1 MSKRDSTLI
10 RGTLD
15 RKNKEEES
23 HLDLIEKE
31 SSILIAAK
39 NFGFDVASII
49 DISETKNLETELNQ
63 FLENK
68 YHGEMDWLEKRK
80 EYRSDPKKL
89 WVEAKSI
96 LILGSNYHFNTNS
109 LDLLNKKDVGIISVY
124 ARGRDYHL
132 SIKKKL
138 KAFSRWI
145 LDNHECQIKYFVDT
159 APVMEKPLAMQ
170 AGIGWQGK
178 HTNIVSK
185 EYGSW
190 LFLSSI
196 FLNIKL
202 KSNSESNDH
211 CGTCNKCIDI
221 CPTNAIIA
229 PYKIDAKKCI
239 SYLTIEHKSHIPKE
253 YRKQIGNRIYGC
265 DDCLAICPWNK
276 YAKKTNDADFF
287 PRNEL
292 IEPTLRSFLALDDSE
307 FRKNFSG
314 SSIKRVGR
322 DRFIRNVLVAVGNS
336 NNQNFVKDII
346 PLLEDSS
353 ELVRAMSIWALRELS
368 TKHDFETQKNIYFNS
383 ETDIKVKNEWLE
395 QENQIRVPN

>member
-1 MSKRDSTLI
+1 MSKRDSALTK
-10 RGTLD
+10 GTLD
-15 RKNKEEES
+15 RKNKGEES
-23 HLDLIEKE
+23 HSDLIERE
-31 SSILIAAK
+31 TLILTEAK

-89 WVEAKSI
+89 WLEAKSI

-109 LDLLNKKDVGIISVY
+109 LDLLNKKDIGIISVY

-196 FLNIKL
+196 FLDIKL
-202 KSNSESNDH
+202 KANSESRDH
-211 CGTCNKCIDI
+211 CGTCNQCIDI

-276 YAKKTNDADFF
+276 YAKKTNDTDFF
-287 PRNEL
+287 PKNEL
-292 IEPTLRSFLALDDSE
+292 IEPTLRSFLVLDDLE

-353 ELVRAMSIWALRELS
+353 ELVRAMAVWALRELS
-368 TKHDFETQKNIYFNS
+368 TKHDFEIQKNIYFSS
-383 ETDIKVKNEWLE
+383 EPDIEVKNEWLE
-395 QENQIRVPN
+395 LENQICVPN

>member
-1 MSKRDSTLI
+1 MSKRDSILTK
-10 RGTLD
+10 GTLD
-15 RKNKEEES
+15 RKNKGEES
-23 HLDLIEKE
+23 HLDLIERE
-31 SSILIAAK
+31 SSILTEAK

-89 WVEAKSI
+89 WLEAKSI

-109 LDLLNKKDVGIISVY
+109 LDLLNKKDIGIISVY

-196 FLNIKL
+196 FLDIKL
-202 KSNSESNDH
+202 KANSESRDH
-211 CGTCNKCIDI
+211 CGTCNQCIDI

-287 PRNEL
+287 PKNEL
-292 IEPTLRSFLALDDSE
+292 IEPTLRSFLALDDLE

-353 ELVRAMSIWALRELS
+353 ELVRAMAIWALRELS
-368 TKHDFETQKNIYFNS
+368 TKHDFEIQKNIYFSS
-383 ETDIKVKNEWLE
+383 ETDIEVKNEWLE
-395 QENQIRVPN
+395 LENQICVPN

>member
-1 MSKRDSTLI
+1 MSKRDSILTK
-10 RGTLD
+10 GTLD
-15 RKNKEEES
+15 RKNKGEES
-23 HLDLIEKE
+23 HLDLIERE
-31 SSILIAAK
+31 SSILTEAK

-89 WVEAKSI
+89 WLEAKSI

-109 LDLLNKKDVGIISVY
+109 LDLLNKKDTGIISVY

-196 FLNIKL
+196 FLDIKL
-202 KSNSESNDH
+202 KANSESRDH
-211 CGTCNKCIDI
+211 CGTCNQCIDI

-287 PRNEL
+287 PKNEL
-292 IEPTLRSFLALDDSE
+292 IEPTLRSFLALDDLE

-353 ELVRAMSIWALRELS
+353 ELVRAMAIWALRELS
-368 TKHDFETQKNIYFNS
+368 TKHDFEIQKNIYFSS
-383 ETDIKVKNEWLE
+383 ETDIEVKNEWLE
-395 QENQIRVPN
+395 LENQICVPN

>member
-1 MSKRDSTLI
+1 MSKRDSILTK
-10 RGTLD
+10 GTLD
-15 RKNKEEES
+15 RKNKGEES
-23 HLDLIEKE
+23 HLDLIERE
-31 SSILIAAK
+31 SSILTEAK

-49 DISETKNLETELNQ
+49 DISETKNLEIELNQ

-89 WVEAKSI
+89 WLEAKSI

-109 LDLLNKKDVGIISVY
+109 LDLLNKKDTGIISVY

-196 FLNIKL
+196 FLDIKL
-202 KSNSESNDH
+202 KANSESRDH
-211 CGTCNKCIDI
+211 CGTCNQCIDI

-287 PRNEL
+287 PKNEL
-292 IEPTLRSFLALDDSE
+292 IEPTLRSFLVLDDLE

-353 ELVRAMSIWALRELS
+353 ELVRAMAIWALRELS
-368 TKHDFETQKNIYFNS
+368 TKHDFEIQKNIYFSS
-383 ETDIKVKNEWLE
+383 ETDIEVKNEWLE
-395 QENQIRVPN
+395 LENQICVPN

>member
-1 MSKRDSTLI
+1 MSKRDSILTK
-10 RGTLD
+10 GTLD
-15 RKNKEEES
+15 RKNKGEES
-23 HLDLIEKE
+23 HLDLIERE
-31 SSILIAAK
+31 SSILTEAK

-49 DISETKNLETELNQ
+49 DISETKNLEIELNQ

-89 WVEAKSI
+89 WLEAKSI

-109 LDLLNKKDVGIISVY
+109 LDLLNKKDTGIISVY

-196 FLNIKL
+196 FLDIKL
-202 KSNSESNDH
+202 KANSESRDH
-211 CGTCNKCIDI
+211 CGTCNQCIDI

-287 PRNEL
+287 PKNEL
-292 IEPTLRSFLALDDSE
+292 IEPTLRSFLVLDDLE

-353 ELVRAMSIWALRELS
+353 ELVRAMAIWALRELS
-368 TKHDFETQKNIYFNS
+368 TKHDFEIQKNIYFSS
-383 ETDIKVKNEWLE
+383 ETDIEVKN
-395 QENQIRVPN
+395 

>member
-1 MSKRDSTLI
+1 MSKRDSILTK
-10 RGTLD
+10 GTLD
-15 RKNKEEES
+15 RKNKGEES
-23 HLDLIEKE
+23 HLDLIERE
-31 SSILIAAK
+31 SSILTEAK

-49 DISETKNLETELNQ
+49 DISETKNLEIELNQ

-89 WVEAKSI
+89 WLEAKSI

-109 LDLLNKKDVGIISVY
+109 LDLLNKKDTGIISVY

-196 FLNIKL
+196 FLDIKL
-202 KSNSESNDH
+202 KANSESRDH
-211 CGTCNKCIDI
+211 CGTCNQCIDI

-287 PRNEL
+287 PKNEL
-292 IEPTLRSFLALDDSE
+292 IEPTLRSFLALDDLE

-353 ELVRAMSIWALRELS
+353 ELVRAMAIWALRELS
-368 TKHDFETQKNIYFNS
+368 TKHDFEIQKNIYFSS
-383 ETDIKVKNEWLE
+383 ETDIEVKNEWLE
-395 QENQIRVPN
+395 LENQICVPN

>member
-1 MSKRDSTLI
+1 MSKRDSVLTK
-10 RGTLD
+10 GTLD
-15 RKNKEEES
+15 RKNKGEES
-23 HLDLIEKE
+23 HLDLIERE
-31 SSILIAAK
+31 SSILTEAK

-49 DISETKNLETELNQ
+49 DISETKNLEAELNQ

-89 WVEAKSI
+89 WLEAKSI

-109 LDLLNKKDVGIISVY
+109 LDLLNKKDTGIISVY

-196 FLNIKL
+196 FLDIKL
-202 KSNSESNDH
+202 KANSESRDH
-211 CGTCNKCIDI
+211 CGTCNQCIDI

-287 PRNEL
+287 PKNEL
-292 IEPTLRSFLALDDSE
+292 IEPTLRSFLVLDDLE

-353 ELVRAMSIWALRELS
+353 ELVRAMAIWALRELS
-368 TKHDFETQKNIYFNS
+368 TKHDFEIQKNIYFSS
-383 ETDIKVKNEWLE
+383 ETDIEVKNEWLE
-395 QENQIRVPN
+395 LENQICVPN

>member
-1 MSKRDSTLI
+1 
-10 RGTLD
+10 
-15 RKNKEEES
+15 
-23 HLDLIEKE
+23 
-31 SSILIAAK
+31 
-39 NFGFDVASII
+39 
-49 DISETKNLETELNQ
+49 
-63 FLENK
+63 
-68 YHGEMDWLEKRK
+68 MDWLEKRK

-89 WVEAKSI
+89 WLEAKSI

-196 FLNIKL
+196 FLDIKL
-202 KSNSESNDH
+202 KANSESRDH
-211 CGTCNKCIDI
+211 CGTCNQCIDI

-287 PRNEL
+287 PKNEL
-292 IEPTLRSFLALDDSE
+292 IEPTLRSFLVLDDLE

-353 ELVRAMSIWALRELS
+353 ELVRAMAIWALRELS
-368 TKHDFETQKNIYFNS
+368 TKHDFEIQKNIYFSS
-383 ETDIKVKNEWLE
+383 ETDIEVKNEWLE
-395 QENQIRVPN
+395 LENQICVPN

>member
-1 MSKRDSTLI
+1 MSKRDSALTKGI
-10 RGTLD
+10 LD
-15 RKNKEEES
+15 RKNKGEES
-23 HLDLIEKE
+23 HLDLIERE
-31 SSILIAAK
+31 SLILTEAK

-89 WVEAKSI
+89 WLEAKSI

-109 LDLLNKKDVGIISVY
+109 LDLLNKKDTGIISVY

-196 FLNIKL
+196 FLDIKL
-202 KSNSESNDH
+202 KANSESRDH
-211 CGTCNKCIDI
+211 CGTCNQCIDI

-287 PRNEL
+287 PKNEL
-292 IEPTLRSFLALDDSE
+292 IEPTLRSFLALDDLE

-353 ELVRAMSIWALRELS
+353 ELVRAMAIWALRELS
-368 TKHDFETQKNIYFNS
+368 TKHDFEIQKNIYFSS
-383 ETDIKVKNEWLE
+383 ETDIEVKNEWLE
-395 QENQIRVPN
+395 LENQICVPN

>member
-1 MSKRDSTLI
+1 MSKRDSILTK
-10 RGTLD
+10 GTLD
-15 RKNKEEES
+15 RKNKGEES
-23 HLDLIEKE
+23 HLDLIERE
-31 SSILIAAK
+31 SSILTEAK

-49 DISETKNLETELNQ
+49 DISETKNLEIELNQ

-89 WVEAKSI
+89 WLEAKSI

-196 FLNIKL
+196 FLDIKL
-202 KSNSESNDH
+202 KANSESLDH
-211 CGTCNKCIDI
+211 CGTCNQCIDI

>member
-1 MSKRDSTLI
+1 MSKRDSILTK
-10 RGTLD
+10 GTLD
-15 RKNKEEES
+15 RKNKGEES
-23 HLDLIEKE
+23 HLDLIERE
-31 SSILIAAK
+31 SSILTEAK

-49 DISETKNLETELNQ
+49 DISETKNLEIELNQ

-89 WVEAKSI
+89 WLEAKSI

-109 LDLLNKKDVGIISVY
+109 LDLLNKKDTGIISVY

-196 FLNIKL
+196 FLDIKL
-202 KSNSESNDH
+202 KANSESLDH
-211 CGTCNKCIDI
+211 CGTCNQCIDI

-287 PRNEL
+287 PKNEL
-292 IEPTLRSFLALDDSE
+292 IEPTLRSFLVLDDLE

-353 ELVRAMSIWALRELS
+353 ELVRAMAIWALRELS
-368 TKHDFETQKNIYFNS
+368 TKHDFEIQKNIYFSS
-383 ETDIKVKNEWLE
+383 ETDIEVKNEWLE
-395 QENQIRVPN
+395 LENQICVPN

>member
-1 MSKRDSTLI
+1 MSKRDSILTK
-10 RGTLD
+10 GTLD
-15 RKNKEEES
+15 RKNKGEES
-23 HLDLIEKE
+23 HLDLIERE
-31 SSILIAAK
+31 SSILTEAK

-89 WVEAKSI
+89 WLEAKSI

-109 LDLLNKKDVGIISVY
+109 LDLLNKKDTGIISVY
-124 ARGRDYHL
+124 SRGRDYHL

-196 FLNIKL
+196 FLDIKL
-202 KSNSESNDH
+202 KANSESRDH
-211 CGTCNKCIDI
+211 CGTCNQCIDI

-287 PRNEL
+287 PKNEL
-292 IEPTLRSFLALDDSE
+292 IEPTLRSFLALDDLE

-353 ELVRAMSIWALRELS
+353 ELVRAMAIWALRELS
-368 TKHDFETQKNIYFNS
+368 TKHDFEIQKNIYFSS
-383 ETDIKVKNEWLE
+383 ETDIEVKNEWLE
-395 QENQIRVPN
+395 LENQICVPN

>member
-1 MSKRDSTLI
+1 MSKRDSILTK
-10 RGTLD
+10 GTLD
-15 RKNKEEES
+15 RKNKGEES
-23 HLDLIEKE
+23 HLDLIERE
-31 SSILIAAK
+31 SLILTEAK

-49 DISETKNLETELNQ
+49 DISETKNLEIELNQ

-89 WVEAKSI
+89 WLEAKSI

-109 LDLLNKKDVGIISVY
+109 LDLLNKKDTGIISVY

-196 FLNIKL
+196 FLDIKL
-202 KSNSESNDH
+202 KANSESRDH
-211 CGTCNKCIDI
+211 CGTCNQCIDI

-287 PRNEL
+287 PKNEL
-292 IEPTLRSFLALDDSE
+292 IEPTLRSFLALDDLE

-353 ELVRAMSIWALRELS
+353 ELVRAMAIWALRELS
-368 TKHDFETQKNIYFNS
+368 TKHDFEIQKNIYFSS

-395 QENQIRVPN
+395 LENQICVPN

>member
-1 MSKRDSTLI
+1 MSKRDSILTK
-10 RGTLD
+10 GTLD
-15 RKNKEEES
+15 RKNKGEES
-23 HLDLIEKE
+23 HLDLIERE
-31 SSILIAAK
+31 SSILTEAK

-49 DISETKNLETELNQ
+49 DISETKNLEIELNQ

-89 WVEAKSI
+89 WLEAKSI
-96 LILGSNYHFNTNS
+96 LILGSNYHFNANS
-109 LDLLNKKDVGIISVY
+109 LDLLNKKDTGIISVH

-196 FLNIKL
+196 FLDIKL
-202 KSNSESNDH
+202 KANSESRDH
-211 CGTCNKCIDI
+211 CGTCNQCIDI

-287 PRNEL
+287 PKNEL
-292 IEPTLRSFLALDDSE
+292 IEPTLRSFLALDDLE

-353 ELVRAMSIWALRELS
+353 ELVRAMAIWALRELS
-368 TKHDFETQKNIYFNS
+368 TKHDFEIQKNIYFSS

-395 QENQIRVPN
+395 LENQICVPN

>member
-1 MSKRDSTLI
+1 MSKRDSILTK
-10 RGTLD
+10 GTLD
-15 RKNKEEES
+15 RKNKGEES
-23 HLDLIEKE
+23 HLDLIERE
-31 SSILIAAK
+31 SSILTEAK

-49 DISETKNLETELNQ
+49 DISETKNLEIELNQ

-89 WVEAKSI
+89 WLEAKSI

-109 LDLLNKKDVGIISVY
+109 LDLLNKKDTGIISVY

>member
-63 FLENK
+63 FLDNK

-109 LDLLNKKDVGIISVY
+109 LDLLNKKDTGIISVY